1 MTTETIHR
9 GHWPTPPA
17 LAAAGPVAEALS
29 LSRARRRAQEREAD
43 LRATLSPEAS
53 ARLDELDAAMGYEVP
68 S

>member
-29 LSRARRRAQEREAD
+29 LARARRREAALREA
-43 LRATLSPEAS
+43 LSDDAVAE
-53 ARLDELDAAMGYEVP
+53 LDRMDAAMGYRAAQ
-68 S
+68 